1 MNTNI
6 ATQIKSGVLALLLI
20 LGVALGAQAQNRA
33 PVSVDL
39 INARG
44 ESLGFNGNDLLRI
57 ALDSA
62 WNQMIPEQQREIEAQ
77 IDQGVK
83 AAIGFGTRDPRCRL
97 NSRGTVQIQST
108 GPTSFNLKYFVNGNS
123 ADFYVTTPD
132 GVPRELDPHF
142 SVGFDLTLDVT
153 IALVGTRLQATQAKV
168 YVSNAKV
175 DSQNFI
181 GDLFKDFNTLIRF
194 FGGTGFFAPAE
205 RGINNHTRDITDKMN
220 RSLDG
225 LNDALAGYVRQG
237 YSALKALLDSAASS
251 IHTQS
256 IGGQTVGGQTLQIQV
271 TRPGYTGPNLTGNA
285 TITGTIRWDKSYGS
299 PRLTTRPLKPIASPC
314 DLLVVQPRVRIDAG
328 DYTPYAP
335 GTFLPQVGWTAV
347 GHLSSME
354 FADNG
359 SQYECRYTVTS
370 LPHDVPMHV
379 FVEAP
384 AAVKWGSVAANAI
397 IGFAPTGWTGDITLR
412 PRQKLNLNNTRT
424 GVNQSGSVQSPIID
438 HSWISGAGISQSKT
452 TQTTS
457 AATQAPTHG
466 FGEVIQRARQAGQP
480 AQAPPVQAPA
490 PQPPTPMQKAKQVA
504 DEMAR
509 RVANLAPALVTGRDF
524 QMVIS
529 MPPH

>member
-1 MNTNI
+1 MNSKI
-6 ATQIKSGVLALLLI
+6 ANRIKSGVLALLLI

-33 PVSVDL
+33 PISVDL

-62 WNQMIPEQQREIEAQ
+62 WNQMIPEQQKDIEAQ
-77 IDQGVK
+77 TDQGVK
-83 AAIGFGTRDPRCRL
+83 DAIGRGTRDPRCRL
-97 NSRGTVQIQST
+97 NSRGTVQIQSV

-123 ADFYVTTPD
+123 VDFYVTTPN

-142 SVGFDLTLDVT
+142 SAGFDLTLDVT

-168 YVSNAKV
+168 YVSNAKI
-175 DSQNFI
+175 DSQNFL
-181 GDLFKDFNTLIRF
+181 GDLVKDLNTLIRF

-205 RGINNHTRDITDKMN
+205 RGINEHTKDITDKMN
-220 RSLDG
+220 RGLDG
-225 LNDALAGYVRQG
+225 LNNALAGYVRQG
-237 YSALKALLDSAASS
+237 YSALKALLDNAASS

-256 IGGQTVGGQTLQIQV
+256 VGGQTASGQTLHIQV
-271 TRPGYTGPNLTGNA
+271 SRPGYTGPNLSGNA

-299 PRLTTRPLKPIASPC
+299 PRLTTRPMKPIATPC
-314 DLLVVQPRVRIDAG
+314 DLLTVQPRVRMDAG

-335 GTFLPQVGWTAV
+335 GTFLPQVGWTPV
-347 GHLSSME
+347 GHLSAME

-370 LPHDVPMHV
+370 LPHDVAMHV

-384 AAVKWGSVAANAI
+384 AAVKWGNVASNAI
-397 IGFAPTGWTGDITLR
+397 IGFGPTGWTGDITLR
-412 PRQKLNLNNTRT
+412 PRPKLDLKNTRT
-424 GVNQSGSVQSPIID
+424 SANQSGSVQSPIID
-438 HSWISGAGISQSKT
+438 HSRINGAVTSPSKT
-452 TQTTS
+452 TQPAS
-457 AATQAPTHG
+457 AATQASG
-466 FGEVIQRARQAGQP
+466 NWMGQALQKARQASQP
-480 AQAPPVQAPA
+480 AQAPPVHAPA
-490 PQPPTPMQKAKQVA
+490 PQPPTPMEKAKQVA

-509 RVANLAPALVTGRDF
+509 RVANLAPAFVTGRDF
-524 QMVIS
+524 QMFIS